1 LESGQ
6 FFSLQFLYW
15 ETHISSHSIKMK
27 INEKKKSSIDLFAC
41 LLIEYMMIPNFI
53 VFCFNFNTKFQE
65 FNLDFGIKKREFNLD
80 TISI

>member
-1 LESGQ
+1 
-6 FFSLQFLYW
+6 
-15 ETHISSHSIKMK
+15 MK